1 MSDER
6 EHGDRVMAE
15 LRELSY
21 AECRG
26 LLVRQRAGRVAV
38 ATPDG
43 PHIIPLN
50 YSVVDE
56 SIVFRTT
63 AFSVLA
69 TYGRNAKL
77 AFEVDYFRDETQL
90 GWSVVARGRADVV
103 TDPEEL
109 ARIRKVCDPSPW
121 ADGARNLFFRLTWK
135 ELSGR
140 ELGHQGGVEKKAP
153 DSERVPDPRPVR
165 GEGDLPRLIVAPDR
179 RG

>member
-1 MSDER
+1 
-6 EHGDRVMAE
+6 MAE

-21 AECRG
+21 AECRA

-38 ATPDG
+38 STPDG

-63 AFSVLA
+63 PFSVLA

-77 AFEVDYFRDETQL
+77 AFEVDHFQDEQQL

-103 TDPEEL
+103 ADAEEL
-109 ARIRKVCDPSPW
+109 SRIRKICAPLPW
-121 ADGARNLFFRLTWK
+121 ADGPRNLYFRLDWK

-140 ELGHQGGVEKKAP
+140 SLGREALPDLVGSLTGEQSVDDRHLDSRGG
-153 DSERVPDPRPVR
+153 
-165 GEGDLPRLIVAPDR
+165 GPRLRVAPEDLA
-179 RG
+179 

>member
-1 MSDER
+1 
-6 EHGDRVMAE
+6 MAE

-21 AECRG
+21 AECRS

-38 ATPDG
+38 ATADG
-43 PHIIPLN
+43 PHIIPIN

-63 AFSVLA
+63 PFSVLA

-77 AFEVDYFRDETQL
+77 AFEVDHFEDEHQL

-103 TDPEEL
+103 SDPEEL
-109 ARIRKVCDPSPW
+109 NRIRKVCAPLPW
-121 ADGARNLFFRLTWK
+121 ADGARNLYFRLDWK

-140 ELGHQGGVEKKAP
+140 ALGHEAISSRTEAGGSAG
-153 DSERVPDPRPVR
+153 ERGGPAGAGGGPHLR
-165 GEGDLPRLIVAPDR
+165 VAPEATA
-179 RG
+179 

>member
-1 MSDER
+1 
-6 EHGDRVMAE
+6 MAE

-26 LLVRQRAGRVAV
+26 LLVRQQAGRVAV
-38 ATPDG
+38 STPDG

-63 AFSVLA
+63 PFSVLA

-77 AFEVDYFRDETQL
+77 AFEVDHFRDEQQL
-90 GWSVVARGRADVV
+90 GWSVVVRGRADVV

-109 ARIRKVCDPSPW
+109 AHIRQICPPFPW
-121 ADGARNLFFRLTWK
+121 VEGSRNLHFRLPFQ
-135 ELSGR
+135 ELTGR
-140 ELGHQGGVEKKAP
+140 TVGPLPYVDRDL
-153 DSERVPDPRPVR
+153 DSDKPRATGRGAGTGPRPAA
-165 GEGDLPRLIVAPDR
+165 PRSAS
-179 RG
+179 G

>member
-1 MSDER
+1 
-6 EHGDRVMAE
+6 MAE

-21 AECRG
+21 AECRA

-38 ATPDG
+38 STPDG
-43 PHIIPLN
+43 PHIIRLN

-63 AFSVLA
+63 PFSVLA

-77 AFEVDYFRDETQL
+77 AFEVDHFHDEQHL

-103 TDPEEL
+103 TNPDEL
-109 ARIRKVCDPSPW
+109 GHIRRLAAPTPW
-121 ADGARNLFFRLTWK
+121 ADGSRNLYFRLTWK

-140 ELGHQGGVEKKAP
+140 TLGHVAAEDLGIEHA
-153 DSERVPDPRPVR
+153 RV
-165 GEGDLPRLIVAPDR
+165 
-179 RG
+179 

>member
-1 MSDER
+1 
-6 EHGDRVMAE
+6 MAE

-21 AECRG
+21 AECRA

-43 PHIIPLN
+43 PHIIPMN
-50 YSVVDE
+50 YSVVNE

-63 AFSVLA
+63 PFSILA

-77 AFEVDYFRDETQL
+77 AFEVDHFRDEQQL

-109 ARIRKVCDPSPW
+109 ARIRKVCAPLPW
-121 ADGARNLFFRLTWK
+121 ADGTRNLHFRLDWK

-140 ELGHQGGVEKKAP
+140 ALGRENLLDAI
-153 DSERVPDPRPVR
+153 
-165 GEGDLPRLIVAPDR
+165 EGDVALTAAAAGEARATDEAESRRLRLAHHE

>member
-1 MSDER
+1 
-6 EHGDRVMAE
+6 MAE

-21 AECRG
+21 AECRA

-38 ATPDG
+38 STADG

-63 AFSVLA
+63 PFSVLA

-77 AFEVDYFRDETQL
+77 AFEVDHFHDEHRL

-103 TDPEEL
+103 SDPDEL
-109 ARIRKVCDPSPW
+109 NRIRRICAPLPW
-121 ADGARNLFFRLTWK
+121 ADGARNLYFRLPWK

-140 ELGHQGGVEKKAP
+140 TLGRETLEDLLDGLSAVAAGDHTLPGLQGG
-153 DSERVPDPRPVR
+153 
-165 GEGDLPRLIVAPDR
+165 GPRLRVAPEDR
-179 RG
+179 A

>member
-1 MSDER
+1 
-6 EHGDRVMAE
+6 MAE

-21 AECRG
+21 AECRA

-38 ATPDG
+38 STPDG

-63 AFSVLA
+63 PFSVLA

-77 AFEVDYFRDETQL
+77 AFEVDHFRVEQQL

-103 TDPEEL
+103 TDPDEIG
-109 ARIRKVCDPSPW
+109 RIRKVAAPLPW
-121 ADGARNLFFRLTWK
+121 ADGARNLYFRLDWK

-140 ELGHQGGVEKKAP
+140 TLGREALP
-153 DSERVPDPRPVR
+153 DLFGSPTADPT
-165 GEGDLPRLIVAPDR
+165 APDR
-179 RG
+179 HAEGQGRGPRLRVAPEDIA

>member
-1 MSDER
+1 
-6 EHGDRVMAE
+6 MAE

-21 AECRG
+21 AECCA
-26 LLVRQRAGRVAV
+26 LLARQRAGRVAV

-50 YSVVDE
+50 YSVVGE

-63 AFSVLA
+63 PFSVLA

-77 AFEVDYFRDETQL
+77 AFEVDHFRDEQRL

-103 TDPEEL
+103 TDPAEL
-109 ARIRKVCDPSPW
+109 DRIRKGAVPLPW
-121 ADGARNLFFRLTWK
+121 ADGSRNLYFRLDWK

-140 ELGHQGGVEKKAP
+140 TLGREGVLDGIGSTETDTPVSDLGAGG
-153 DSERVPDPRPVR
+153 
-165 GEGDLPRLIVAPDR
+165 PRLRVAPEDR
-179 RG
+179 A

>member
-1 MSDER
+1 
-6 EHGDRVMAE
+6 MAE

-56 SIVFRTT
+56 SIIFRTT
-63 AFSVLA
+63 PFSILA
-69 TYGRNAKL
+69 TYARNAKL
-77 AFEVDYFRDETQL
+77 AFEVDHFDDEHKL
-90 GWSVVARGRADVV
+90 GWSVVVRGRADVV
-103 TDPEEL
+103 SDPEEIN
-109 ARIRKVCDPSPW
+109 RIRKVCAPLPW
-121 ADGARNLFFRLTWK
+121 ADGARNLYFRLDWK

-140 ELGHQGGVEKKAP
+140 ALGRHGLTGLEEPVDEAKEHVVGAGLGGARLRLAP
-153 DSERVPDPRPVR
+153 D
-165 GEGDLPRLIVAPDR
+165 DR
-179 RG
+179 R

>member
-1 MSDER
+1 
-6 EHGDRVMAE
+6 MAE

-21 AECRG
+21 AECRA

-38 ATPDG
+38 STPDG

-63 AFSVLA
+63 PFSVLA
-69 TYGRNAKL
+69 TYGRNTKL
-77 AFEVDYFRDETQL
+77 AFEVDHFQDEQQL

-103 TDPEEL
+103 IDADEL
-109 ARIRKVCDPSPW
+109 GHIRKVCAPLPW
-121 ADGARNLFFRLTWK
+121 ADGARNLFFRLDWK

-140 ELGHQGGVEKKAP
+140 TLGREALP
-153 DSERVPDPRPVR
+153 DLL
-165 GEGDLPRLIVAPDR
+165 GA
-179 RG
+179 

>member
-1 MSDER
+1 
-6 EHGDRVMAE
+6 MAE

-56 SIVFRTT
+56 SIIFRTT
-63 AFSVLA
+63 PFSILA
-69 TYGRNAKL
+69 TYARNAKL
-77 AFEVDYFRDETQL
+77 AFEVDHFDEDHSL

-103 TDPEEL
+103 SDPEEIN
-109 ARIRKVCDPSPW
+109 RIRKVCAPLPW
-121 ADGARNLFFRLTWK
+121 ADGARNLYFRLDWK

-140 ELGHQGGVEKKAP
+140 ALGRQALTGLTDSAEGAADSHVVGAGAGARLRLAP
-153 DSERVPDPRPVR
+153 D
-165 GEGDLPRLIVAPDR
+165 DR
-179 RG
+179 S